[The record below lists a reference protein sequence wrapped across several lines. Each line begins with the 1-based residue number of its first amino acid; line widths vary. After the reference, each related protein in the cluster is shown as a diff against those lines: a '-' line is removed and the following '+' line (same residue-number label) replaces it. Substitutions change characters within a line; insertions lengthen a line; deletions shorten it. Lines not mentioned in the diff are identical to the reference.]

1 MNTIITIGRQFGS
14 GGREIGEKV
23 AEHFGIKCYDKELLA
38 IAAKNS
44 GLSEELLKNHDERP
58 TNSFLYSLVMD
69 TYSMGYS
76 TSTYMDMP
84 LNQKV
89 FLAQYDTIKELAEE
103 TLRQLPE
110 SQSKLVYRP
119 LPSDDPK
126 RRKPDITL
134 AKELLGWEPKVPL
147 QDGLAKTIAYFRELT
162 V

>member
-1 MNTIITIGRQFGS
+1 MKEQFIITIGREFGS
-14 GGREIGEKV
+14 GGRQIGMLLAEKL
-23 AEHFGIKCYDKELLA
+23 GIKCYDKELLA

-89 FLAQYDTIKELAEE
+89 FLAQYDTIKEHN
-103 TLRQLPE
+103 R
-110 SQSKLVYRP
+110 
-119 LPSDDPK
+119 
-126 RRKPDITL
+126 
-134 AKELLGWEPKVPL
+134 
-147 QDGLAKTIAYFRELT
+147 
-162 V
+162 